1 MSETV
6 VKHALTTAGLMVVF
20 FVIGT
25 LILAITYT
33 QTQAPIAASVAHE
46 KQIKL
51 SEVIPTSVY
60 DNDLMANPIKISR
73 GGLLGNRQDT
83 TAYLATKQGEP
94 VAIVLEAT
102 APDGYSGE
110 IKLLVAVTK
119 MGEILGTR
127 VIVHKET
134 PGLGDY
140 IDIAHSDWIKQFNQ
154 QSLVTRDEAAWKVKK
169 DGGQFDYMAGATI
182 TPRAVVKAVHKVLQ
196 FVQVSQAELFQTRNA
211 TP

>member
-20 FVIGT
+20 FVMGT

-51 SEVIPTSVY
+51 SEVIPSSVY
-60 DNDLMANPIKISR
+60 DNDLMANPIKISF

-94 VAIVLEAT
+94 VAIALEAT

-119 MGEILGTR
+119 TGEILGTR

-140 IDIAHSDWIKQFNQ
+140 IDIAHSDWIKQFDQ
-154 QSLVTRDEAAWKVKK
+154 QSLATRDDTAWKVKK

-182 TPRAVVKAVHKVLQ
+182 TPRAVVKAIHRVLQ
-196 FVQVSQAELFQTRNA
+196 YVQSSQATLFQVKAA